1 MSYRHCGVM
10 FEYYTVARANAAL
23 PMINKKYAH
32 VMKCRSAVMRA
43 EQELQMG
50 ATASAKLEEYSA
62 RKQKLNSQL
71 TAFYSAIEDLEKTGV
86 VIKGLE
92 DGLLDFPSRR
102 FDEDVWLCWKYGED
116 EVKFWHEKDSGFG
129 SRKPLVVSDESLV

>member
-1 MSYRHCGVM
+1 M

-23 PMINKKYAH
+23 PIINKKYMH

-43 EQELQMG
+43 EQDLQMG
-50 ATASAKLEEYSA
+50 ITPASKLEEYA
-62 RKQKLNSQL
+62 TKKQRLNSLL
-71 TAFYSAIEDLEKTGV
+71 TEFYAAIENLEKEGV
-86 VIKGLE
+86 VIKGLD

-102 FDEDVWLCWKYGED
+102 FDDDVWLCWKYGET

-129 SRKPLVVSDESLV
+129 NRKPLAVSDESLV